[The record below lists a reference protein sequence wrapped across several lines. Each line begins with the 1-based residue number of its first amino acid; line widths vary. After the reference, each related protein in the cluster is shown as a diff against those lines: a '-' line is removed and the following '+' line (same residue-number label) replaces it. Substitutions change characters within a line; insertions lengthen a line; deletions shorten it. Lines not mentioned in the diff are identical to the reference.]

1 MADVVLPSGI
11 RSNLL
16 SMQNTARML
25 DETNLRLST
34 GLKVNSAIDS
44 PTAFFTAQ
52 GLNNRASD
60 LNNLLDSMGQGV
72 QTLKAADEG
81 IKSILSL
88 VDTMK
93 ATANQALETKLKDTT
108 LTGNAST
115 ALATAGT
122 NTLSSLNLT
131 AGTKIVVGVGEA
143 SQTFTVGSPA
153 TGTTVSTVQ
162 DLVDAI
168 NAESAA
174 SGQFENEGVNASI
187 VNGQLQLTASSGHD
201 IAISANDGGAP
212 AATVSVASLV
222 GTHTSANDGVNR
234 DKFEADFNNL
244 RDQIEQLAK
253 DSSYKGVN
261 LLTGD
266 KLSIFFN
273 SEQTS
278 KLDIQGADLTPDGEL
293 GIGAVGNTAGDHG
306 FLVDGDINAVIDTLN
321 SATGVLRQQSSTFGA
336 NLGVVQIRQDFTK
349 NLINTLQ
356 TGASNLTVADTNE
369 EGAKLLTL
377 QTRQSL
383 GTTALSLANQSQQSV
398 LKLFG

>member
-1 MADVVLPSGI
+1 MAEVVLPSGI

-115 ALATAGT
+115 ALDSAGT

-131 AGTKIVVGVGEA
+131 AGTKIVIGVGEA
-143 SQTFTVGSPA
+143 SQTFTVGTPA
-153 TGTTVSTVQ
+153 TGTTVTSVQ

-174 SGQFENEGVNASI
+174 SGAFENEGVAASI

-201 IAISANDGGAP
+201 IAISANNGGAP

-222 GTHTSANDGVNR
+222 GTRTSANDGVNR
-234 DKFEADFNNL
+234 DKYEADFNNL

-293 GIGAVGNTAGDHG
+293 GINAVGNAPGDHG

>member
-1 MADVVLPSGI
+1 MAEVVLPSGI

-115 ALATAGT
+115 ALDSAGT

-143 SQTFTVGSPA
+143 SQTFTVGTPA
-153 TGTTVSTVQ
+153 TGTTVTSVQ
-162 DLVDAI
+162 DLIDAI

-174 SGQFENEGVNASI
+174 SGKFENEGVTASI
-187 VNGQLQLTASSGHD
+187 VDGQLQLTASSGHD
-201 IAISANDGGAP
+201 IALSANDGGAP
-212 AATVSVASLV
+212 AATVSLSALV
-222 GTHTSANDGVNR
+222 GTHLTANDGVNR
-234 DKFEADFNNL
+234 DKYEADFNNL

-293 GIGAVGNTAGDHG
+293 GINAVGNAPGDHG
-306 FLVDGDINAVIDTLN
+306 FLADSDINAVIDTLN

>member
-108 LTGNAST
+108 LTGNAT
-115 ALATAGT
+115 TPLASDG
-122 NTLSSLNLT
+122 LDPISSLNLT
-131 AGTKIVVGVGEA
+131 AGTKIVVTVGEA
-143 SQTFTVGSPA
+143 AQTFTVG
-153 TGTTVSTVQ
+153 TTVTSVQ
-162 DLVDAI
+162 DLVAAI

-174 SGQFENEGVNASI
+174 SGQFENEGVAASI
-187 VNGQLQLTASSGHD
+187 VDGQLRLVASSGHD

-212 AATVSVASLV
+212 AAPVSVASLV

-234 DKFEADFNNL
+234 DKYESDFNNL

-266 KLSIFFN
+266 KLSIYFN

-278 KLDIQGADLTPDGEL
+278 KLDIQGAELTPEGEL
-293 GIGAVGNTAGDHG
+293 GIGAVGNAPGDHG
-306 FLVDGDINAVIDTLN
+306 FLVDSDINAVIDTLN
-321 SATGVLRQQSSTFGA
+321 SATGVLRQQASTFGA
-336 NLGVVQIRQDFTK
+336 NLGVVQIRQDFTR
-349 NLINTLQ
+349 NLINTLE